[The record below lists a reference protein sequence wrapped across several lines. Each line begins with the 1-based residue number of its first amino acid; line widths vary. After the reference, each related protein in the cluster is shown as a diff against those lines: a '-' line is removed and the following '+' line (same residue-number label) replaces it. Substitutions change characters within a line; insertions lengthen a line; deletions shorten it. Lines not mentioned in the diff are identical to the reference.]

1 MVRGI
6 DHADFYVTVPD
17 SADAPSLPPSEGG
30 WVPLDETV
38 PMGRGGFC
46 TVYRR
51 EEALP

>member
-1 MVRGI
+1 MVRGLEN
-6 DHADFYVTVPD
+6 ADFYVTVPE
-17 SADAPSLPPSEGG
+17 SSGAPSLPPSEGD

-51 EEALP
+51 MEVTP